1 MKFRF
6 ARDVIVRKKK
16 AKREHH
22 TPVTEPADSEIS
34 VFKKHLERAMNG
46 ESEPRILIIGSC
58 PELRN
63 LTARKKLRTTVVA
76 NDLEVIE
83 RTSKLM
89 GRKNENEQ
97 WLEGDILS
105 LPLKKN
111 SFDVVFGDHVISN
124 IPPFS
129 KEDFFRR
136 MGEILKRDGFA
147 VIRSVIFTK
156 TKKSFERKISKHFR
170 VVEKEFGEEGVFA
183 EHFPI
188 YFMRPKR

>member
-1 MKFRF
+1 MKFRL

-22 TPVTEPADSEIS
+22 TPLTEPADSEIS

-46 ESEPRILIIGSC
+46 EKYPRILIIGSS

-63 LTARKKLRTTVVA
+63 LTAKMKLRTTVVA
-76 NDLEVIE
+76 KDLDVIE
-83 RTSKLM
+83 RTAKLM
-89 GRKNENEQ
+89 KRKNENEQ

-111 SFDVVFGDHVISN
+111 TFDVVFGDHIISN
-124 IPPFS
+124 LPPFNS
-129 KEDFFRR
+129 EKFFRR
-136 MGEILKRDGFA
+136 MREILKREGFA
-147 VIRSVIFTK
+147 VIRSVIFSK
-156 TKKSFERKISKHFR
+156 TEKSFEGKISKHFR
-170 VVEKEFGEEGVFA
+170 IVEKEFGEEGVFA

-188 YFMRPKR
+188 YFMRPK